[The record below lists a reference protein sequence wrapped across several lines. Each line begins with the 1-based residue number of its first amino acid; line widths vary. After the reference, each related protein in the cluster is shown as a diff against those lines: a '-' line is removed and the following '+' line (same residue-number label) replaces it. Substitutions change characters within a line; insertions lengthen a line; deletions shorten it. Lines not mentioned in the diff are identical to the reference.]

1 MPGHRACARDFAPAA
16 ITDRGGRAKYELVE
30 PGVAECRDQAG
41 AAIAKAG
48 APGSI
53 CEFALRMKNARFVLH
68 RADVAVLRRL
78 LVPDEGLRQ
87 TVSPSFHSKG

>member
-16 ITDRGGRAKYELVE
+16 ITDRGGRAKYRLVE

-53 CEFALRMKNARFVLH
+53 CEFALRMKMLDLFYIVLTLLFFVGCWFLTK
-68 RADVAVLRRL
+68 ACDKL
-78 LVPDEGLRQ
+78 
-87 TVSPSFHSKG
+87 